1 MKIIKLSI
9 ALLLVTAIF
18 ISCGRDDKDT
28 NDSADLTD
36 ISGKIESDGTMPTL
50 SDDEKEVIEYQKAKK
65 QEKSEEN
72 TAANT
77 GSAPDYKVKK
87 GNFDGFL
94 VGNWT
99 YDIKVDVNEDGVDES
114 LKGNVL
120 QLHGDQTFNIWSK
133 GKLEQEGNFTYDR
146 NNTTL
151 RLIPTTGQA
160 SEWTVQYLNG
170 TAIFVGT
177 ATFGN
182 NMTQIRMK
190 EGVITE

>member
-1 MKIIKLSI
+1 MKQLI
-9 ALLLVTAIF
+9 ALLFVTTILV
-18 ISCGRDDKDT
+18 SCGRDDKDT
-28 NDSADLTD
+28 NDTSDLTD

-50 SDDEKEVIEYQKAKK
+50 SDDEKEVIEYQKAKR
-65 QEKSEEN
+65 QEKSEDKASGN
-72 TAANT
+72 SGPT
-77 GSAPDYKVKK
+77 PDYTVKK
-87 GNFDGFL
+87 GKFDGFL

-99 YDIKVDVNEDGVDES
+99 YDIKVDVNEEGADES

-146 NNTTL
+146 DKTTL
-151 RLIPTTGQA
+151 RLIPTSGQA
-160 SEWTVQYLNG
+160 SEWTIQYMNG

-177 ATFGN
+177 STFGN

>member
-1 MKIIKLSI
+1 MKQLI
-9 ALLLVTAIF
+9 ALLLVTTIL

-28 NDSADLTD
+28 NDSSDLTD
-36 ISGKIESDGTMPTL
+36 ITGKIDSDGTMPTL
-50 SDDEKEVIEYQKAKK
+50 SEDEKEVIEYQKEKR
-65 QEKSEEN
+65 QEKSGDESTKKE
-72 TAANT
+72 
-77 GSAPDYKVKK
+77 APASDYTIKK
-87 GNFDGFL
+87 GSFDGFL

-99 YDIKVDVNEDGVDES
+99 YDIKVDVNADGADES
-114 LKGNVL
+114 LKGNIL

-146 NNTTL
+146 NSTTL
-151 RLIPTTGQA
+151 RLIPTSGQA
-160 SEWTVQYLNG
+160 SEWTIQYMNG

-177 ATFGN
+177 STFGN